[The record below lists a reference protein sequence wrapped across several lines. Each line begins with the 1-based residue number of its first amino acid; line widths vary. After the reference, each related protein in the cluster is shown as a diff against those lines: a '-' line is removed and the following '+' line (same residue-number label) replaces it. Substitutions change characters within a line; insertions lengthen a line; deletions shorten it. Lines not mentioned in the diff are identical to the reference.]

1 MVGHAGG
8 SSGAAQQAQA
18 KPDAVRNADIVPMVW
33 LSCGLAALAGLLF
46 GMDIGVISGALPF
59 IVNEFHVST
68 LMEGWIVSSMM
79 VGAAL
84 GALGAG
90 AISQR
95 FGRKKALLYSSLL
108 FFVGALVAV
117 AATSPHILVVARILL
132 GLAVGVAS
140 FTAPLYLSEVA
151 PERIRGTTISFYQL
165 MVTIGIL
172 AAFMSNLAFSYI
184 ESWRWMF
191 GVLMIPA
198 AMLFI
203 GVLMVPNSPR
213 WLASRDRFEEAR
225 EVLNKLRSSK
235 TEIDYEMGEIEESIN
250 AEQKSRGFQM
260 FKENPNFRRSVMLGI
275 CLQLVQQFTG
285 MNAIMY
291 FAPQIF
297 QMSGFEGTAAQLW
310 STVATGLVNVL
321 ATFIAIGFVDRLG
334 RKPILYAGFTVM
346 AASMAV
352 LASILVI
359 GPTTTLLQY
368 TGMASLLIFV
378 AGFAMSAGPLI
389 WTLCAEIQPLN
400 GRDFGLSCSTVANW
414 VGNFAIGQFF
424 PVMIAAIGGAMTF
437 GILSV
442 LNVVFII
449 FTLLLIP
456 ETKGISLEKIEK
468 NLMSGKPLKNIG
480 S

>member
-1 MVGHAGG
+1 MVGHSG
-8 SSGAAQQAQA
+8 SSPGAANYDQA
-18 KPDAVRNADIVPMVW
+18 KPDAVRDADIVPMVW

-46 GMDIGVISGALPF
+46 GMDVGVISGALPF
-59 IVNEFHVST
+59 IVKEFHVST

-79 VGAAL
+79 AGAAL

-95 FGRKKALLYSSLL
+95 LGRKKALMYSSLL
-108 FFVGALVAV
+108 FFIGALVAV
-117 AATSPHILVVARILL
+117 MSTSPNILIIARILL

-213 WLASRDRFEEAR
+213 WLASRDRFDEAR
-225 EVLNKLRSSK
+225 EVLTKLRSSK

-250 AEQKSRGFQM
+250 AKQKSRGFQM

-334 RKPILYAGFTVM
+334 RKPILYAGFAVM

-352 LASILVI
+352 LATILVI
-359 GPTTTLLQY
+359 GPTTTFLQY

-468 NLMSGKPLKNIG
+468 NLMSGKPLKDIG
-480 S
+480 T

>member
-1 MVGHAGG
+1 MAGPSQAG
-8 SSGAAQQAQA
+8 SEAQDR
-18 KPDAVRNADIVPMVW
+18 PDAVRNADIVPMVW
-33 LSCGLAALAGLLF
+33 LSCALAALAGLLF

-59 IVNEFHVST
+59 IVREFDIST

-84 GALGAG
+84 GAVGAG
-90 AISQR
+90 AVSQR
-95 FGRKKALLYSSLL
+95 FGRRRALLYSALL
-108 FFVGALVAV
+108 FFLGALMAV
-117 AATSPHILVVARILL
+117 LATGPGMLVIARILL

-172 AAFMSNLAFSYI
+172 AAFVSNLAFSYI

-198 AMLFI
+198 SLLFF
-203 GVLMVPNSPR
+203 GVLMVPQSPR
-213 WLASRDRFEEAR
+213 WLASRDRLEEAR
-225 EVLNKLRSSK
+225 RVLIHLRSS
-235 TEIDYEMGEIEESIN
+235 ESEVEYEMDEIRESIRT
-250 AEQKSRGFQM
+250 EQRSRGFAM
-260 FKENPNFRRSVMLGI
+260 FRENPHFRRSVMLGI

-297 QMSGFEGTAAQLW
+297 QLSGFEGTAAQLW

-321 ATFIAIGFVDRLG
+321 ATFIALGLVDRLG
-334 RKPILYAGFTVM
+334 RKPILYAGFAVM
-346 AASMAV
+346 AASMATLALV
-352 LASILVI
+352 LTL
-359 GPTTTLLQY
+359 GPTTDFLQY
-368 TGMASLLIFV
+368 TGMAALLIFV

-424 PVMIAAIGGAMTF
+424 PILITAIGGALTF
-437 GILSV
+437 GILAV
-442 LNVVFII
+442 LNALFIL

-456 ETKGISLEKIEK
+456 ETRGVSLEKIEK
-468 NLMSGKPLKNIG
+468 NLMAGKALRHIG
-480 S
+480 T